1 MAFHIIKSVFR
12 SGIAAQKT
20 FQQFQKRITVSA
32 LLFFHLEF
40 RNIFPKRNDQIFR
53 LEVDQILILTVVVL
67 LKSKFK
73 NSARFVLRSFFVVM

>member
-1 MAFHIIKSVFR
+1 LGILAQQGGYHFFGTAAGLHANQR
-12 SGIAAQKT
+12 LDTSGGKC
-20 FQQFQKRITVSA
+20 
-32 LLFFHLEF
+32 
-40 RNIFPKRNDQIFR
+40 NDQIFR